1 MKQNRNVS
9 PCVFEILKFGFR
21 EGTSLFYHV
30 GDAWQILVSFSS
42 DTIVNDTNTR
52 LPACYT
58 MGMESVLLPE
68 TLCAAP
74 FAPLLL
80 DKVVK
85 RVRAELGD
93 VSMEIVI
100 PQHLPDTTRALK
112 LMAEAARNGLLCR
125 RGTVPEGTDA
135 FHFRLGSR
143 DFSLRLPSGLC
154 DGHAHTQFAY
164 CGRGIDVQDAATLS
178 LALGT
183 ERQSFTEHAFA
194 LYFPSNALK
203 FHWQSDPAF
212 VEHVWATPERGRMV
226 AYRELI
232 AELRGALG
240 ERVRFGL
247 EVDLFGGGR
256 LCLAPE
262 DVGGWDYLIGAVHEV
277 EGIDPTTATD
287 AELEC
292 AWLRDVER
300 LLTCPISVLAHPFRY
315 FPWAHR
321 TVPRHLYRPVA
332 KMLAQAGVAAEI
344 NHHKNPFELDF
355 FRACLEEGV
364 RLSLGTDAHVT
375 RDIADFLPHLA
386 TLHDLGL
393 RPEDSATWMP

>member
-1 MKQNRNVS
+1 MAFTQGGAT
-9 PCVFEILKFGFR
+9 F
-21 EGTSLFYHV
+21 LFT
-30 GDAWQILVSFSS
+30 
-42 DTIVNDTNTR
+42 DTDECQW
-52 LPACYT
+52 ACYT
-58 MGMESVLLPE
+58 VGMESILLPE

-80 DKVVK
+80 DKAVK
-85 RVRAELGD
+85 RARVELGD
-93 VSMEIVI
+93 VPLEVVI
-100 PQHLPDTTRALK
+100 PRRLPDVMLALR
-112 LMAEAARNGLLCR
+112 LMAEAARNGLRCR
-125 RGTVPEGTDA
+125 KGAVPEGNDA

-143 DFSLRLPSGLC
+143 DFSLLLPPGLC

-164 CGRGIDVQDAATLS
+164 CGRGIDVQDAAALS
-178 LALGT
+178 LSLGT

-194 LYFPSNALK
+194 LYFPSDALK

-212 VEHVWATPERGRMV
+212 VERVWASPGRGRMV
-226 AYRELI
+226 AYRAFV
-232 AELRGALG
+232 AELRGVLG

-256 LCLAPE
+256 LCLAPG
-262 DVGGWDYLIGAVHEV
+262 DTGGWDYLIGAVHEV
-277 EGIDPTTATD
+277 EGIDSATATD
-287 AELEC
+287 AELER

-300 LLTCPISVLAHPFRY
+300 LLAYPISVLAHPFRY

-321 TVPRHLYRPVA
+321 AVPRHLYRPVA
-332 KMLAQAGVAAEI
+332 RMLAQAGVAAEI

-386 TLHDLGL
+386 TLRDLGL
-393 RPEDSATWMP
+393 RPEDTATWMS